1 VHQEIDTINVLLDAD
16 KSFNKRLI
24 K

>member
-16 KSFNKRLI
+16 KSFSKRLI